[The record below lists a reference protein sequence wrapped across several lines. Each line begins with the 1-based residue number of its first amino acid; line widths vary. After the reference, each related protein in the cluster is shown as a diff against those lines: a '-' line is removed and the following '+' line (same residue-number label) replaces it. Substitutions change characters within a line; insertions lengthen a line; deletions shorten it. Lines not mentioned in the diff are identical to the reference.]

1 MSELST
7 DQSQA
12 LTIAHN
18 LADMGVPIFSA
29 YPNSSTPGEFLYPA
43 EWQHTKAGQTSHNWI
58 NRWRP
63 GMALCMV
70 TGVVFDVID
79 VDPRNGG
86 AGEDLYSE
94 GAWPRTYGQQ
104 ATPSA
109 GSHHLIARTHLA
121 KGKPAKGIDLQ
132 AGADDGTGRGF
143 IFLAPTVRP
152 SKYGPDEG
160 KPVAYTWEVLPD
172 VPGGP
177 ETLKISDT
185 MPTYD
190 QGLERLIELCEIKR
204 MPRRVF
210 AVSNTV
216 TSDDVDD
223 LFTPASDVLT
233 LQGAN
238 TMIHDQLERVRN
250 AKAGEI
256 NDTLGGAARCLG
268 RLVGS
273 EFLTEDGA
281 AEMLLDALEQGG
293 VHSDSWNLANGKK
306 WTARSVVADGLAKGA
321 LEPWE
326 VTSATSLEQSHSARG
341 EGEGEP
347 GTDAGVTGD
356 AGSVYP
362 RLTVESAAVMAYWL
376 QQEIGRGRLAGFFA
390 RNGQVV
396 HTPRVNELGYV
407 PAAPDGDN
415 GPAEIRA
422 VTPDTLAAKL
432 QFLYSCYKTVK
443 NKETGNERDVP
454 AMFPTAAAKVVVN
467 APEALSGLRKL
478 KGITHTPMVRKDG
491 SVLAEPGYDAG
502 TGYLFLPG
510 EGVDVPAVPDV
521 PDTHDVARAGLLLEE
536 MISGFPFAGPEDKAN
551 YLGLLLTPLLRELTP
566 PAYKLFG
573 ISAHQ
578 PGSGKSLLA
587 QIVSIIHG
595 SVFRSEVPDDEAEWR
610 KMTSGLLATTSAP
623 VVVLDNVSGVL
634 KSAVLAGLLT
644 ADGEI
649 QEREL
654 GKSSNLTY
662 TNDRVWV
669 VTGNNMS
676 LGGDLVRRTVTV
688 MIDPDM
694 ANPETRTDFAITDL
708 PHWVAEHRN
717 EVLWALLVLVR
728 SWVVSGR
735 PAPVRR
741 QSDGYAAWETAVGGI
756 LAHAGVPG
764 GFDQESGKRASAG
777 GDDDGLAALLTHL
790 ADKFGEREWSV
801 AEALSPDGGEMVF
814 DSRDWLPG
822 HVLDR
827 LARSEA
833 SGRASFGKW
842 LRFRLGRW
850 VTTDD
855 GTHLVLREGDAVR
868 HTARWLVEKR

>member
-1 MSELST
+1 MSELDA
-7 DQSQA
+7 DQKQA
-12 LTIAHN
+12 LIIAHR
-18 LADMGVPIFSA
+18 LADLGAPIFSA
-29 YPNSSTPGEFLYPA
+29 VPNSSIPGEFHYPNG
-43 EWQHTKAGQTSHNWI
+43 WQHIKAGQTSHNWI
-58 NRWRP
+58 DRWRP

-86 AGEDLYSE
+86 TGEDLYSE

-121 KGKPAKGIDLQ
+121 KGKPAPGIDLQ
-132 AGADDGTGRGF
+132 AGADDGSGRGF
-143 IFLAPTVRP
+143 VFLAPTVRP

-160 KPVAYTWEVLPD
+160 HPVAYTWETP
-172 VPGGP
+172 P
-177 ETLKISDT
+177 ERA
-185 MPTYD
+185 PEPVYD
-190 QGLERLIELCEIKR
+190 EGLDRLIDLCQVKR
-204 MPRRVF
+204 APRRVF
-210 AVSNTV
+210 AAGDTV
-216 TSDDVDD
+216 RAGDMDD
-223 LFTPASDVLT
+223 LFLPASEVLT
-233 LQGAN
+233 LHGAN
-238 TMIHDQLERVRN
+238 AMIESQLERVRS

-256 NDTLGGAARCLG
+256 NNTLGGAARCLG

-293 VHSDSWNLANGKK
+293 VHDDAWNAAHGKK
-306 WTARSVVADGLAKGA
+306 WTARSVVADGIAKGA

-326 VTSATSLEQSHSARG
+326 VRSSQA
-341 EGEGEP
+341 EGAP
-347 GTDAGVTGD
+347 LITALPAPAADAVVSFGQ
-356 AGSVYP
+356 YP
-362 RLTVESAAVMAYWL
+362 RLLVESAAVMAYWL
-376 QQEIGRGRLAGFFA
+376 QQEIGGGRLAGFFA

-396 HTPRVNELGYV
+396 HTPRVSELGYV
-407 PAAPDGDN
+407 PAPPDGDN

-432 QFLYSCYKTVK
+432 QFLYACYKTLK
-443 NKETGNERDVP
+443 DKETGNEREVP
-454 AMFPTAAAKVVVN
+454 AMFPLAAAKVVVN

-478 KGITHTPMVRKDG
+478 RGITHTPMVRKDG
-491 SVLAEPGYDAG
+491 SVLAGPGYDPA

-510 EGVDVPAVPDV
+510 DGVAVPAVPDA
-521 PDTHDVARAGLLLEE
+521 PSEGDRLTAMGLLTE
-536 MISGFPFAGPEDKAN
+536 MIAGFPFAGDEDRAN
-551 YLGLLLTPLLRELTP
+551 YLGLLLTPLLRELVP
-566 PAYKLFG
+566 PAYKMFG

-587 QIVSIIHG
+587 QIAGIIHG

-634 KSAVLAGLLT
+634 KSPVLAGLLT

-654 GKSSNLTY
+654 GKSSNLTF

-708 PHWVAEHRN
+708 PRWVAEHRN
-717 EVLWALLVLVR
+717 AILWSLLVLVR
-728 SWVVSGR
+728 AWVAAGK

-741 QSDGYAAWETAVGGI
+741 QSDSYAAWETAVGGI

-777 GDDDGLAALLTHL
+777 GDDDGLAMLLIHL
-790 ADKFGEREWSV
+790 HEKFGARSWSV
-801 AEALSPDGGEMVF
+801 AEALSADPGDLIV
-814 DSRDWLPG
+814 DSRDWLPSP
-822 HVLDR
+822 VLDK
-827 LARSEA
+827 LARSNSEA
-833 SGRASFGKW
+833 AGRKTFGFW
-842 LRFRLGRW
+842 LSNRRGRW
-850 VTTDD
+850 VITDE
-855 GTHLVLREGDAVR
+855 GTQLVLREAGKDR
-868 HTARWLVEKR
+868 MGARWVVGTR

>member
-1 MSELST
+1 MSELDA
-7 DQSQA
+7 DQRQA
-12 LTIAHN
+12 LEVAHYLAN
-18 LADMGVPIFSA
+18 LGVPIFTA
-29 YPNSSTPGEFLYPA
+29 HPNSSVPGEFLYPTQ
-43 EWQHTKAGQTSHNWI
+43 WQHTKAGKPSHNWI
-58 NRWRP
+58 DRWRP

-86 AGEDLYSE
+86 DTYELDRT
-94 GAWPRTYGQQ
+94 GAIPTVYGSQD
-104 ATPSA
+104 TPGA

-121 KGKPAKGIDLQ
+121 KGKPATGIDLQ

-152 SKYGPDEG
+152 SKYGPNKG
-160 KPVAYTWEVLPD
+160 RPVAYRWTAA
-172 VPGGP
+172 P
-177 ETLKISDT
+177 ERAPAPIQDE
-185 MPTYD
+185 
-190 QGLERLIELCEIKR
+190 GLDRLIDLCQLQR
-204 MPRRVF
+204 VPRRLF
-210 AVSNTV
+210 APEIALMG
-216 TSDDVDD
+216 DMDD
-223 LFTPASDVLT
+223 LFTPAEDLLT

-250 AKAGEI
+250 ARAGEI
-256 NDTLGGAARCLG
+256 NSTLGGAARCLG
-268 RLVGS
+268 RLVGG

-293 VHSDSWNLANGKK
+293 VHDDAWNAAHGKK
-306 WTARSVVADGLAKGA
+306 WTARSVIADGLARGA

-326 VTSATSLEQSHSARG
+326 VTSATSLEQSHSARSQG
-341 EGEGEP
+341 DGDS

-362 RLTVESAAVMAYWL
+362 RLVVESAAVMAYWL

-432 QFLYSCYKTVK
+432 QFLYACYKTVK

-491 SVLAEPGYDAG
+491 SVLAEPGYDAE

-521 PDTHDVARAGLLLEE
+521 PNTHDVARAGLLLEE

-708 PHWVAEHRN
+708 PRWVAEHRN
-717 EVLWALLVLVR
+717 EILWALLVLMR
-728 SWVVSGR
+728 SWVAAGK

-850 VTTDD
+850 VTTDE

-868 HTARWLVEKR
+868 HTARWWVEKR